1 MEMTKT
7 TTAIKARQNLGQLLE
22 EAFYRG
28 DEFII
33 ERAGKPM
40 AVLIPVQEFER
51 WQKQRVKDLAIFD
64 EIRAKAGN
72 PAPTKVVKDVEEAIS
87 EIRKNA

>member
-1 MEMTKT
+1 MATT
-7 TTAIKARQNLGQLLE
+7 TTALNARKNLGQLLE
-22 EAFYRG
+22 ETFYRG

-40 AVLIPVQEFER
+40 AVLISVQEFER
-51 WQKQRVKDLAIFD
+51 LQKQRDEDFAVFD
-64 EIRAKAGN
+64 QVRAKVVDA
-72 PAPTKVVKDVEEAIS
+72 APDEVEKMVGEALA

>member
-1 MEMTKT
+1 MTKT
-7 TTAIKARQNLGQLLE
+7 TTAIKARKNLGRLLE
-22 EAFYRG
+22 ETFYRG

-40 AVLIPVQEFER
+40 AVLISVQEFER
-51 WQKQRVKDLAIFD
+51 WRKQREADFAVFD
-64 EIRAKAGN
+64 EVRAKAADAV
-72 PAPTKVVKDVEEAIS
+72 PDKVEEEVGQALA

>member
-1 MEMTKT
+1 MTKT
-7 TTAIKARQNLGQLLE
+7 TTAIKARKNLGQLLE

-51 WQKQRVKDLAIFD
+51 LQKQRDKDFALFD
-64 EIRAKAGN
+64 EVRVKAGTAK
-72 PAPTKVVKDVEEAIS
+72 PEQVERDVSEALAKT
-87 EIRKNA
+87 RKNA

>member
-1 MEMTKT
+1 MKMTKT
-7 TTAIKARQNLGQLLE
+7 TTAIKARRNLGQLLE

-40 AVLIPVQEFER
+40 AVLIPIQEFKR
-51 WQKQRVKDLAIFD
+51 WQKQREKDFALFN
-64 EIRAKAGN
+64 EVRAKAKK
-72 PAPTKVVKDVEEAIS
+72 TKPEKVEKEVTEALTK
-87 EIRKNA
+87 IRKNA

>member
-1 MEMTKT
+1 MDMTKT

-33 ERAGKPM
+33 ERAGKAM
-40 AVLIPVQEFER
+40 AVLVPIQEFRR
-51 WQKQRVKDLAIFD
+51 WQKQRDRDFVLFD
-64 EIRAKAGN
+64 EVRAKAGKAK
-72 PAPTKVVKDVEEAIS
+72 PEKVEREVEEALA

>member
-1 MEMTKT
+1 MAKA
-7 TTAIKARQNLGQLLE
+7 TTAINARKNLGQLLE
-22 EAFYRG
+22 ETYYRG

-40 AVLIPVQEFER
+40 AVLISVQEFER
-51 WQKQRVKDLAIFD
+51 LQKQRELDFAVFDDVRDSAGDTAPDEVEKEVGQALA
-64 EIRAKAGN
+64 
-72 PAPTKVVKDVEEAIS
+72 

>member
-1 MEMTKT
+1 MT
-7 TTAIKARQNLGQLLE
+7 TTSINARKNLGQLLE
-22 EAFYRG
+22 QTFYLG

-40 AVLIPVQEFER
+40 AVLISVQEYER
-51 WQKQRVKDLAIFD
+51 WQKQRETDFAVFD
-64 EIRAKAGN
+64 EVRAEAADA
-72 PAPTKVVKDVEEAIS
+72 APDKVGREVDQALA

>member
-1 MEMTKT
+1 MTKT
-7 TTAIKARQNLGQLLE
+7 TTAIKARKNLGQLLE

-51 WQKQRVKDLAIFD
+51 WRKQREKDFAVFD
-64 EIRAKAGN
+64 EVRAKAGK
-72 PAPTKVVKDVEEAIS
+72 ASGAKVEEDVDEAVT

>member
-1 MEMTKT
+1 MAKT

-40 AVLIPVQEFER
+40 AVLISVQEFER
-51 WQKQRVKDLAIFD
+51 WQKQREKDLAIFD

-72 PAPTKVVKDVEEAIS
+72 PELDEVEKSVQEVLV
-87 EIRKNA
+87 EIRKA